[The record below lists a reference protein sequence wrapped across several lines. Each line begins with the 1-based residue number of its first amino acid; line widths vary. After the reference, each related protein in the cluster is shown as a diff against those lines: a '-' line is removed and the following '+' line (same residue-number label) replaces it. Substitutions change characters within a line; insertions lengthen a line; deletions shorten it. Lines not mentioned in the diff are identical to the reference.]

1 MNLRVRISR
10 CQLSQVKVFWR
21 EVGAGKNIIFL
32 HGAWHN
38 SAVWLPIMLDLANDY
53 HCIAPDLLGFGDSQ
67 LTTESD
73 YSIDLIVEFLSEY
86 LSNLKLDKVVLLGEG
101 LGAWIAASFVLKHP
115 EKIDKLILIEPT
127 GLENQEIKWQWKWGR
142 WLSQP
147 VPIIFWLL
155 KCWSLYDRTG
165 SQAYLDLA
173 RQLRLSPATHQLLCQ
188 RRWADIANELLGE
201 NLSLIE
207 IPALIIAGEQAN
219 QTVLNNSRTYANLI
233 PKCDLRFIP
242 EADEN
247 LLITHLQLVV
257 KSITD
262 WLK

>member
-1 MNLRVRISR
+1 MDLRVRISR

-21 EVGAGKNIIFL
+21 EAGAGENIIFL
-32 HGAWHN
+32 HGAWDN
-38 SAVWLPIMLDLANDY
+38 SAVWLSMMLNLANDY

-67 LTTESD
+67 LTTQSD

-86 LSNLKLDKVVLLGEG
+86 LSSLKLDRVFLLGEG
-101 LGAWIAASFVLKHP
+101 LGAWIAASFVLKYP
-115 EKIDKLILIEPT
+115 EKIDKLILIQPT
-127 GLENQEIKWQWKWGR
+127 GLENKEIKWQWKWGR
-142 WLSQP
+142 RLNQP
-147 VPIIFWLL
+147 VPIAFWLL
-155 KCWSLYDRTG
+155 KCRSLYDHSG

-173 RQLRLSPATHQLLCQ
+173 TKLRLYPATNQLLCQ

-219 QTVLNNSRTYANLI
+219 QTVLNNSHTYANLI
-233 PKCDLRFIP
+233 PKGQLQLIAG
-242 EADEN
+242 ADEN
-247 LLITHLQLVV
+247 LLDIHPELLIECI
-257 KSITD
+257 KN

>member
-101 LGAWIAASFVLKHP
+101 FGAWIAASFVLKHP

-127 GLENQEIKWQWKWGR
+127 GLENKEIKWQWKWGR
-142 WLSQP
+142 CLSQP

-207 IPALIIAGEQAN
+207 IPALIIAGKQAN
-219 QTVLNNSRTYANLI
+219 QTVLNNSHTYANLI
-233 PKCDLRFIP
+233 PKCDLRLIP

>member
-38 SAVWLPIMLDLANDY
+38 SAVWLPMMLNLANDY
-53 HCIAPDLLGFGDSQ
+53 HCIAPDLLGFGDSP
-67 LTTESD
+67 LTPKSD

-86 LSNLKLDKVVLLGEG
+86 LSNLKLDQVVLLGEG
-101 LGAWIAASFVLKHP
+101 LGAWIAASFVLKYP

-127 GLENQEIKWQWKWGR
+127 GLENKQIKWQWKWGR
-142 WLSQP
+142 YLSQP
-147 VPIIFWLL
+147 VPITVWWL
-155 KCWSLYDRTG
+155 KFWSLYDRAG
-165 SQAYLDLA
+165 SREYLDLA
-173 RQLRLSPATHQLLCQ
+173 EKLRLSPTSNKLLCQ

-219 QTVLNNSRTYANLI
+219 PTVLNNSRTYANLI
-233 PKCDLRFIP
+233 PKGQLQLV
-242 EADEN
+242 AGMTEN
-247 LLITHLQLVV
+247 LLDDQSELLSECI
-257 KSITD
+257 KN

>member
-1 MNLRVRISR
+1 MDLRVRISR
-10 CQLSQVKVFWR
+10 YQLSQVKVFWR
-21 EVGAGKNIIFL
+21 EVGAGENIIFL

-38 SAVWLPIMLDLANDY
+38 SAIWLPIMSYLADNY

-67 LTTESD
+67 LTGKSD
-73 YSIDLIVEFLSEY
+73 FSIDLIVEFLSEY
-86 LSNLKLDKVVLLGEG
+86 LSNLKLDKVFLLGEG
-101 LGAWIAASFVLKHP
+101 LGAWIAASFVLKYP
-115 EKIDKLILIEPT
+115 EKIDKLILIQPT
-127 GLENQEIKWQWKWGR
+127 GLENKQIKWQWKWGR

-147 VPIIFWLL
+147 VPVTIWCL
-155 KCWSLYDRTG
+155 KMWSLYDRTG
-165 SQAYLDLA
+165 SQIYLDLA
-173 RQLRLSPATHQLLCQ
+173 ENLRSSPASNKLLCQ

-207 IPALIIAGEQAN
+207 IPALIIVGKQAS
-219 QTVLNNSRTYANLI
+219 QEILNTSQAYANLI
-233 PKCDLRFIP
+233 PKCDLQLIP

-247 LLITHLQLVV
+247 LLITHLELVV